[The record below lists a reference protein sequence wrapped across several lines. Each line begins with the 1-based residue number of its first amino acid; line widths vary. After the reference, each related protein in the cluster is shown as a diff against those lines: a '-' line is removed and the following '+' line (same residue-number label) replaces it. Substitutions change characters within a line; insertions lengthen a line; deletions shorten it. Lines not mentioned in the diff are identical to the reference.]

1 MYSREQIQK
10 YIPGSEDTLKELH
23 EKYKDIKWIQYL
35 YIDGYYEDVYLAI
48 SNKGDILYNTYYI
61 GIHIPEK
68 ARCIERRNDYNVELE
83 DHEIYLVNVKK
94 DVSSICKEVDRIFRK
109 KLNNELIL
117 I

>member
-35 YIDGYYEDVYLAI
+35 YIDGDYEDVYVAI

-61 GIHIPEK
+61 GIRIPEK
-68 ARCIERRNDYNVELE
+68 AICIERREEHDEIELE
-83 DHEIYLVNVKK
+83 DYELYIF
-94 DVSSICKEVDRIFRK
+94 SINKNITSIIKEVDRILRRK
-109 KLNNELIL
+109 IKNIT
-117 I
+117 

>member
-1 MYSREQIQK
+1 MYSREKIQK
-10 YIPGSEDTLKELH
+10 YIPGSEETLKELH

-35 YIDGYYEDVYLAI
+35 YIDGDYEDVYLAI

-68 ARCIERRNDYNVELE
+68 ARCIERREDHDKIELE
-83 DHEIYLVNVKK
+83 DYDLYLANIDKNIT
-94 DVSSICKEVDRIFRK
+94 SIMKEVDRTLRRK
-109 KLNNELIL
+109 MKNIL